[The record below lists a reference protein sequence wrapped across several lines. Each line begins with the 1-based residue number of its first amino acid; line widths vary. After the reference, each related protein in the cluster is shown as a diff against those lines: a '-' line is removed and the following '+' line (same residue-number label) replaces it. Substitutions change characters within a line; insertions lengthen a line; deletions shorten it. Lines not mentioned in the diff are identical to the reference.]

1 MKCLPCLPRAGLAHL
16 ITCDAMGTATTDIT
30 SSAGHR
36 KRLRE
41 RLLKS
46 GGDALHDYELL
57 EMVLFAA
64 MPRGDAKPLAKRLID
79 RFGGFAASI
88 AADQQALRS
97 VDGLGDAGIA
107 ALKVAEVAAQRL
119 GRESVIDKP
128 VLSNWDRLIDYCRMQ
143 IGRSTREHFRVLF
156 LNRRN
161 VLVADEEQQRGT
173 VDHTPVY
180 PREVVKRALEL
191 GASAIIMVHNHPSGD
206 PEPSRGDIDMTH
218 EVRDIASR
226 LDIALHD
233 HIVVSAKGHRSF
245 KSMGLL

>member
-1 MKCLPCLPRAGLAHL
+1 MAVA
-16 ITCDAMGTATTDIT
+16 TSDTAPPV
-30 SSAGHR
+30 GHR

-46 GGDALHDYELL
+46 EGGGLHDYELL

-64 MPRGDAKPLAKRLID
+64 MPRGDAKPLAKRLIE
-79 RFGGFAASI
+79 RFGDFAGSI
-88 AADQQALRS
+88 AADQQSLRT
-97 VDGLGDAGIA
+97 VEGMGDASIA
-107 ALKVAEVAAQRL
+107 ALKVVEVAAQRL
-119 GRESVIDKP
+119 GCESVIDKP

-143 IGRSTREHFRVLF
+143 IGRSGREHFRVLF

-161 VLVADEEQQRGT
+161 VLIADEEQQRGT

-218 EVRDIASR
+218 EVRDTAGR
-226 LDIALHD
+226 LDITLHD
-233 HIVVSAKGHRSF
+233 HIIVSASGHRSF

>member
-1 MKCLPCLPRAGLAHL
+1 
-16 ITCDAMGTATTDIT
+16 MGTAT
-30 SSAGHR
+30 SGNVLSVGHR

-46 GGDALHDYELL
+46 GGDSLLDYELL

-64 MPRGDAKPLAKRLID
+64 MPRGDVKPLAKRLLD
-79 RFGGFAASI
+79 QFGGFAESI
-88 AADQQALRS
+88 AADQQTLRS
-97 VDGLGDAGIA
+97 VTGLGDAGIA
-107 ALKVAEVAAQRL
+107 ALKVAEAAAQRL

-161 VLVADEEQQRGT
+161 ILIADEEQQRGT

-218 EVRDIASR
+218 EIRDIAKR

-233 HIVVSAKGHRSF
+233 HIVISATGHRSF

>member
-119 GRESVIDKP
+119 GRESV
-128 VLSNWDRLIDYCRMQ
+128 S
-143 IGRSTREHFRVLF
+143 
-156 LNRRN
+156 
-161 VLVADEEQQRGT
+161 
-173 VDHTPVY
+173 
-180 PREVVKRALEL
+180 
-191 GASAIIMVHNHPSGD
+191 SGC
-206 PEPSRGDIDMTH
+206 
-218 EVRDIASR
+218 
-226 LDIALHD
+226 
-233 HIVVSAKGHRSF
+233 
-245 KSMGLL
+245 